1 MPIRFLARPEV
12 TTTSLSAT
20 VCSLAAFT
28 GVLFGAAL
36 FGLAA
41 CRAFRLSS
49 ILMATGLV
57 PVIAIAFFSYAF

>member
-28 GVLFGAAL
+28 WVLFVAAL

-41 CRAFRLSS
+41 CGAFGLSS
-49 ILMATGLV
+49 VLMASGLV
-57 PVIAIAFFSYAF
+57 SVIAIAFFSYAF